1 MSSEPFPTFFDFH
14 QWMPLYLASTQ
25 SKSGFYLDVSI
36 MLLVIILV
44 YLLIPKG
51 GDDAA
56 LKLRIQELEKQ
67 LKKDTNVQIVHTHS
81 NKCLTNDSF

>member
-1 MSSEPFPTFFDFH
+1 
-14 QWMPLYLASTQ
+14 MPQYLASTQ

-51 GDDAA
+51 DEAA
-56 LKLRIQELEKQ
+56 LKQRIQELEKQ